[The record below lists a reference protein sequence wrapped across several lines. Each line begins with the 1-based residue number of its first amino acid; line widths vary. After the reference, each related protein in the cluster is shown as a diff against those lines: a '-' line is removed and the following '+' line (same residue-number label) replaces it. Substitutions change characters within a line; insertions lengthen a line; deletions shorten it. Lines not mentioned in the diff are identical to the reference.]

1 MRSVR
6 EHRKKAATRAR
17 AVKGPPV
24 LSTSEARAN
33 FAEALETAQVDNAV
47 IGFDRYGRTVAAL
60 VPVEAIYM
68 LAGLGKHVDAATRK
82 EIEEGALA
90 FARNVPYRSMS
101 PERLAAAVKEK
112 SRGPSKVRTTK
123 RSAKAA
129 PRKSTSNRKSSG
141 G

>member
-6 EHRKKAATRAR
+6 DYRKKAASRAR
-17 AVKGPPV
+17 KPKGPPV

-82 EIEEGALA
+82 EIEEGAIA
-90 FARNVPYRSMS
+90 FAHNVPYRSMS
-101 PERLAAAVKEK
+101 ADRLAAFAKEK
-112 SRGPSKVRTTK
+112 SRGPSKVRGKSSTAK
-123 RSAKAA
+123 SSSARKAA
-129 PRKSTSNRKSSG
+129 SRKAG

>member
-6 EHRKKAATRAR
+6 EHRKKAASRAR
-17 AVKGPPV
+17 KPKGAPV

-68 LAGLGKHVDAATRK
+68 LAGLGKHVDADTRK

-90 FARNVPYRSMS
+90 FAKNVPYRSMS

-112 SRGPSKVRTTK
+112 ARGPSKVRSRK
-123 RSAKAA
+123 PAPKPAA
-129 PRKSTSNRKSSG
+129 RKSTSSRKTG

>member
-6 EHRKKAATRAR
+6 EHRKKAASRAR
-17 AVKGPPV
+17 KPKGAPV

-60 VPVEAIYM
+60 VPVEAVYM
-68 LAGLGKHVDAATRK
+68 LAGLGKHVDADTRK

-90 FARNVPYRSMS
+90 FAKNVPYRSMS

-112 SRGPSKVRTTK
+112 TRGPSKVRSSK
-123 RSAKAA
+123 PAPKPAA
-129 PRKSTSNRKSSG
+129 RKSTSSRKTG
-141 G
+141 GG